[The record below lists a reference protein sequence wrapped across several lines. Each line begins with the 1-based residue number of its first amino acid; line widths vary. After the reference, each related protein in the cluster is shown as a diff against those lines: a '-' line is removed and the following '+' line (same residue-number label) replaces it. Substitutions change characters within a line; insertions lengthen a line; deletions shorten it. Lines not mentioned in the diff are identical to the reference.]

1 MMEGSPQRF
10 LHDPIVEYLTKRGVT
25 INTNTRIADLLY
37 DTDKDG
43 APTKINGFVLSGTHH
58 PHVSLPLFLIAPFH
72 NRPPSPLRLYLTL
85 SSSFP
90 MTSTWRRQ
98 G

>member
-43 APTKINGFVLSGTHH
+43 APTKINGFVLSGTH
-58 PHVSLPLFLIAPFH
+58 P
-72 NRPPSPLRLYLTL
+72 PPSSPFPFPCPCPTP
-85 SSSFP
+85 SFHTP
-90 MTSTWRRQ
+90 
-98 G
+98 